1 MEKDTLALEMLKE
14 LKVNARRWFIIAVV
28 ELILLIGS
36 NVGWW
41 IYESSFET
49 VSGIETTTVDA
60 GTDGIATYLENSESG
75 DISYG
80 EDSKN

>member
-1 MEKDTLALEMLKE
+1 MEKDSLALEMLKE
-14 LKVNARRWFIIAVV
+14 LKVNARRWFIIAII

-49 VSGIETTTVDA
+49 VTEEQTLTQEQKDT
-60 GTDGIATYLENSESG
+60 ENSNMSG
-75 DISYG
+75 VI
-80 EDSKN
+80 N